1 MASKRE
7 ALIASAEKLLAK
19 GKIDAAL
26 REYLKVLEETP
37 GDINILNKV
46 GDLFVR
52 LNRNEESIPYFTRI
66 AEHYSKD
73 GFFLKAIAIYK
84 KINKLDPARL
94 EIYERLAELYA
105 RQGLGMEA
113 KSQYQVLADY
123 HAKTENVIAAIGIY
137 QKMVATDP
145 TNLQLHVKLAD
156 LYMQARRSPDAL
168 KEYGIVAAQLVQRG
182 ATGEAI
188 QVYEKALRIAPDN
201 VEILKT
207 FVPLLKGVGRLAD
220 ARALLRKAQ
229 EMTPRSVG
237 LFLLASETAEAA
249 GDLGEARALITKA
262 LAVEPENEEVL
273 GVVLRIQQKAGRP
286 DQAFPAASALAE
298 RFLKRGEAKKAL
310 ALLAPVAEASKGNEA
325 VLAKMVT
332 IAEAAGDSAALLNY
346 RSALAELLKGQG
358 RKAEAA
364 EALRACIEIA
374 PDAAEYRARLAQI
387 EPVPPPLSREAA
399 GQEVPVP
406 PLPPPKKPEAAR
418 KPDVEVRPEEM
429 TVPELLKP
437 QAAPPAAPTSGEF
450 VLEFD
455 DEQLVLEPGSTGPLP
470 APVRRLSEAGAPAFA
485 PKPPAQ
491 KIPPP
496 PAFGALAGLEGAG
509 MPEPGLELAAHRPA
523 ALPPE
528 ALGGISWIA
537 PKESAGDLV
546 EAVEAEAIEAPE
558 LAEVPEPAGPVEPGP
573 PEEVAE
579 ALEAAAA
586 VEGFELPGRA
596 APAQPSAA
604 VEEIEAPELAAA
616 PPELP
621 AEPTSDE
628 IQTALGESE
637 VFRKYGLFDKAVDQL
652 NRLLGRSPGI
662 LPLREKLFEVYL
674 EAGRKPLA
682 LKEADLL
689 KEQYRK
695 AGREDRVEALD
706 ARLVERTSAEMGEA
720 AEPGV
725 PPALVD
731 TAPKAPREARAPRK
745 AAPPAPK
752 PAAVPSAPAP
762 RAELPPAEEL
772 LELDF
777 CLEQGMVVDASERL
791 RSLEERFP
799 SHPLREQRRRRLE
812 GTAVPAEQA
821 GPILQDVLP
830 EDLESVLDAELGK
843 ALSEEMAKGVGEVPA
858 GSVTPAQ
865 PPPALDESGLF
876 SDEQEFFN
884 FAGELQSELNQEEGA
899 PAQPEMGVGQEV
911 SLEEIFR
918 EFKKGVEQQL
928 SPEDFETHYNL
939 GIAYK
944 EMSLTDEAIG
954 EFQKAAKD
962 PLHAGECCAM
972 LGECFLEKGLPQL
985 AIKWYRKGIETG
997 GIKDDEKLGL
1007 QYELA
1012 KVYAD
1017 VGDRDN
1023 AYKTFLEIYGSDAN
1037 FRDVGERLKELAP
1050 LRGA

>member
-7 ALIASAEKLLAK
+7 SLVASAEKALQK
-19 GKIDAAL
+19 GKVEAAL
-26 REYLKVLEETP
+26 KDYLKVLEETP

-66 AEHYSKD
+66 AEHYGKD

-145 TNLQLHVKLAD
+145 GNLQLHVKLAD

-168 KEYGIVAAQLVQRG
+168 KEYGIVAAQLGQRG

-201 VEILKT
+201 VEILNT

-220 ARALLRKAQ
+220 ARGLLRKAL

-262 LAVEPENEEVL
+262 LAVEPDNEEVL
-273 GVVLRIQQKAGRP
+273 GVVLRIQQKVGRP

-310 ALLAPVAEASKGNEA
+310 VLLAPVAEASKGNEA
-325 VLAKMVT
+325 VLTKVIT
-332 IAEAAGDSAALLNY
+332 IAEAAGDSAALLSY

-364 EALRACIEIA
+364 EALRACIRIA
-374 PDAAEYRARLAQI
+374 PDSAEYRARLAQI
-387 EPVPPPLSREAA
+387 EPVPPPLAREAA

-406 PLPPPKKPEAAR
+406 PLPPPKKPEAVR
-418 KPDVEVRPEEM
+418 KPDTDVRPEEV
-429 TVPELLKP
+429 TAPELLRPQAQP
-437 QAAPPAAPTSGEF
+437 QAAPTPGEF

-470 APVRRLSEAGAPAFA
+470 APVRRLSETGAPAFA
-485 PKPPAQ
+485 PRPPAQ

-509 MPEPGLELAAHRPA
+509 MPEPGLDLAAHHPA

-528 ALGGISWIA
+528 ALGGMSWIGPA
-537 PKESAGDLV
+537 PSAGDLA
-546 EAVEAEAIEAPE
+546 EAVEAEVVEAAEPAEAP
-558 LAEVPEPAGPVEPGP
+558 APA
-573 PEEVAE
+573 EEVAE
-579 ALEAAAA
+579 ALEAAEA
-586 VEGFELPGRA
+586 VEAFELPGRA
-596 APAQPSAA
+596 APPQPSAA
-604 VEEIEAPELAAA
+604 VGEIEAPELAAA
-616 PPELP
+616 PPEPPSEP
-621 AEPTSDE
+621 ASGE
-628 IQTALGESE
+628 IETILGESE
-637 VFRKYGLFDKAVDQL
+637 VFRKYGLYDKAVDQL
-652 NRLLGRSPGI
+652 SGLLERAPEN

-682 LKEADLL
+682 LREADAL
-689 KEQYRK
+689 KEGYRK
-695 AGREDRVEALD
+695 AGREDRVQALD
-706 ARLVERTSAEMGEA
+706 ALLVGRTSAEMGEA
-720 AEPGV
+720 LDQSV
-725 PPALVD
+725 PAALVD
-731 TAPKAPREARAPRK
+731 TAPKAPGETRAPRK
-745 AAPPAPK
+745 LSPPLSL
-752 PAAVPSAPAP
+752 VPAP
-762 RAELPPAEEL
+762 RAELPPADEL

-799 SHPLREQRRRRLE
+799 SHAMLAERRRRLE

-830 EDLESVLDAELGK
+830 EDFESVLDAELGK
-843 ALSEEMAKGVGEVPA
+843 ALSEEMAKGVEEAAA
-858 GSVTPAQ
+858 GPETPAQ

-899 PAQPEMGVGQEV
+899 PGQPEMEVGQEV

-928 SPEDFETHYNL
+928 SPEDYETHYNL

-962 PLHAGECCAM
+962 PLHAVECCAM

-985 AIKWYRKGIETG
+985 AIKWYRKGIETV

-1050 LRGA
+1050 MPGA